1 MKRYLLYIIGFLL
14 AAALVALFFTG
25 ENRKKRRRLDER
37 ITLKPQDKI
46 PYGTYVA
53 YQDLKYIFPKATISI
68 NKQEPGYWDP
78 LSNQDSQQA
87 LIIMCT
93 SFRAD
98 KYEMERLIDFVE
110 GGNDVFISTHYISAA
125 VDKILQCNSSSY
137 DVDNVTAE
145 LLEDSM
151 KIKLVNPP
159 FAEPVVYS
167 YPGKTFRS
175 YFTDIDE
182 NTTDVLGYDENGKV
196 NFIHLRAGQG
206 NLYVHTEP
214 LAFSNYFI
222 LHKENKS
229 YYEKALSVIDP
240 DVTKVVWDEYFLNKR
255 EQFSRPRAKKK
266 GWFNTLMNLKN
277 SNDQRSFRPAFWLL
291 MGLLF
296 LYVLLGMRRRQK
308 HIPVVNKPK
317 NDSLDFV
324 KTIGRLYYERGDH
337 KNLCR
342 KMASYFLEY
351 VRNKYKLATGT
362 LDDKFI
368 KQLQFKTG
376 VDETEIRRIVTFI
389 KFLDNEPVISSASL
403 TDFHRQLESFYKK
416 A

>member
-1 MKRYLLYIIGFLL
+1 MKKYTVYIIGILL
-14 AAALVALFFTG
+14 VAALVILFFTG
-25 ENRKKRRRLDER
+25 EIGKKNRR
-37 ITLKPQDKI
+37 IDNRVTLKRQDKI

-53 YQDLKYIFPKATISI
+53 YQDLKYIFPNATIST
-68 NKQEPGYWDP
+68 NKLEPWYWDS
-78 LSNQDSQQA
+78 LSNRDSDQA
-87 LIIMCT
+87 LIIMCPN
-93 SFRAD
+93 FRAD
-98 KYEMERLIDFVE
+98 KYEMQKLIDFIE
-110 GGNDVFISTHYISAA
+110 NGNDVFISTRYITPAA
-125 VDKILQCNSSSY
+125 SKIIKCSIGSY
-137 DVDNVTAE
+137 DMDEINGE
-145 LLEDSM
+145 MLDDSM
-151 KIKLVNPP
+151 HIKLGNPP
-159 FAEPVVYS
+159 FAAPVVYS
-167 YPGKTFRS
+167 YPGKSFDTYLS
-175 YFTDIDE
+175 NIDS
-182 NTTDVLGYDENGKV
+182 NRTDVLGYSERGKA
-196 NFIHLRAGQG
+196 NFIHMRAGRG
-206 NLYVHTEP
+206 NLYVHAEP
-214 LAFSNYFI
+214 LAFSNYFV
-222 LHKENKS
+222 LHKDNKT

-240 DVTKVVWDEYFLNKR
+240 AVTKVVWDEYFLNKR
-255 EQFSRPRAKKK
+255 EFYSSLPRNKK

-291 MGLLF
+291 MGLLL
-296 LYVLLGMRRRQK
+296 LYVLLGMRRKQK
-308 HIPVVNKPK
+308 YIPVMSKPR

-368 KQLQFKTG
+368 QQLRFKTG

-389 KFLDNEPVISSASL
+389 KFLDNEPVISAASL